1 MVAAQSAAR
10 TARDNGAST
19 EIGGGSALLVTV
31 VPWVSASE
39 MPNRNETPTATG
51 YTGFVNALSTGLAR
65 LSQSI
70 AEEVA
75 ATQPGCCTQASQ
87 IPFGALSGAL
97 S

>member
-1 MVAAQSAAR
+1 
-10 TARDNGAST
+10 
-19 EIGGGSALLVTV
+19 
-31 VPWVSASE
+31 
-39 MPNRNETPTATG
+39 
-51 YTGFVNALSTGLAR
+51 LSTGLAR

-75 ATQPGCCTQASQ
+75 ATQLGGCTQVSQ